1 MPLTLPISHAIL
13 NLFHCNDLTR
23 FPFSASNGV
32 ISSCGFALYRQQS
45 RFVSVT
51 KSRGTLAH
59 FLFGKNYLKEA
70 GEYNNAIGEE

>member
-13 NLFHCNDLTR
+13 NLFHGMEFNDLTR
-23 FPFSASNGV
+23 FPFSANNEV

-51 KSRGTLAH
+51 KSRGDLLI
-59 FLFGKNYLKEA
+59 FLLGKLYERS
-70 GEYNNAIGEE
+70 G